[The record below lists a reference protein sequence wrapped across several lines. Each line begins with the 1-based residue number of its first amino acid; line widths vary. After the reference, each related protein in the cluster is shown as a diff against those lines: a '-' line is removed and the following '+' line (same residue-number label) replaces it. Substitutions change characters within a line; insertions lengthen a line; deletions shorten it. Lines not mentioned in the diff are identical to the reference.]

1 MASRVTIYG
10 TKNDQD
16 TKRLRREMNVMF
28 VEYEWTD
35 PTNDSKAKLK
45 LSDWTD
51 TNPTLPVVEV
61 QRGDD
66 RGSVF
71 LKNPDEPT
79 LRQCLYS
86 EGIVSVTSYWI

>member
-10 TKNDQD
+10 TKNDLD
-16 TKRLRREMNVMF
+16 TKRLRREMNVMS
-28 VEYEWTD
+28 VEYEWAD
-35 PTNDSKAKLK
+35 PTNDSNAKLR

-51 TNPTLPVVEV
+51 SNPTLPVVEV
-61 QRGDD
+61 QRDDD

-86 EGIVSVTSYWI
+86 EGVVSVTSYWI